1 VYVCDPHPHKRANAA
16 VNIGA
21 FAVFYLEKSPDEAF
35 EPLGRLRPAYHPFRD
50 AGYGPN
56 VYQITVLDVL
66 RGLFRGKRE
75 GWIDLETFDLQEY
88 EHFEKV
94 ENGDLN
100 WHVPGKF
107 LAFSGPSGRKQII
120 QGYQTLTPEDYISYF
135 KKKNVTC
142 VVRLNKKIYDRRQFT
157 DHGIRHV
164 DLYFIDGGVPPP
176 DILKKFLELAE
187 GEKGALA
194 VHCKAG
200 LGRTGVLIGAY
211 IMKHFG
217 WTANEVMGYMRVCRP
232 GSILGP
238 QQNYLKDNEKAY
250 EFLQSCILY
259 ALIACISIW
268 RMGELYRRRKETE
281 SLAVESPRASSAS
294 SAIADVSSP
303 QLRSPS
309 GYRPVARP
317 GAGAPGS
324 VGSPASPSK
333 GMPDALFEAKLRGL
347 SLDSPGAQA
356 GSGVKDRPKQGV
368 QGSTF
373 ARSRFTTSP
382 PRKPSGGSAQ
392 LRSPIRPVPASR
404 YAPTGAGKMDAD
416 LRMQGRGASR
426 YAGPPYLR

>member
-1 VYVCDPHPHKRANAA
+1 M
-16 VNIGA
+16 
-21 FAVFYLEKSPDEAF
+21 
-35 EPLGRLRPAYHPFRD
+35 
-50 AGYGPN
+50 
-56 VYQITVLDVL
+56 
-66 RGLFRGKRE
+66 
-75 GWIDLETFDLQEY
+75 FDS
-88 EHFEKV
+88 K
-94 ENGDLN
+94 
-100 WHVPGKF
+100 W
-107 LAFSGPSGRKQII
+107 
-120 QGYQTLTPEDYISYF
+120 
-135 KKKNVTC
+135 
-142 VVRLNKKIYDRRQFT
+142 
-157 DHGIRHV
+157 
-164 DLYFIDGGVPPP
+164 
-176 DILKKFLELAE
+176 
-187 GEKGALA
+187 
-194 VHCKAG
+194 
-200 LGRTGVLIGAY
+200 
-211 IMKHFG
+211 
-217 WTANEVMGYMRVCRP
+217 
-232 GSILGP
+232 P
-238 QQNYLKDNEKAY
+238 Q
-250 EFLQSCILY
+250 
-259 ALIACISIW
+259 
-268 RMGELYRRRKETE
+268 ETE

-373 ARSRFTTSP
+373 ARSRFTTSTLSKFCSNLRFSYASATGP